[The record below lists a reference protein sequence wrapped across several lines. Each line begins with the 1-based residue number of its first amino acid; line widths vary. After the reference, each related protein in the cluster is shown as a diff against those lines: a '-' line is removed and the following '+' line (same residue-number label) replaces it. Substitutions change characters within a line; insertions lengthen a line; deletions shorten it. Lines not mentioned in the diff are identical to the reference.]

1 VEVGRRPLDAH
12 FRGVTLP
19 RNSVMPANARIQM
32 IKATRTSRTRT
43 TLYSVLMTQ
52 YCISSPPLLTWR
64 QVGFDDFPVEFDS

>member
-43 TLYSVLMTQ
+43 TLYSVLHLIPTT
-52 YCISSPPLLTWR
+52 SHLAPGGLRRLP
-64 QVGFDDFPVEFDS
+64 G